1 MNYNN
6 DYMDLEPPPPGLQ
19 PFWRQQMPPQA
30 QQPPQQRVKLQPFWS
45 SSPEEWFALAEAQFE
60 LNHVYAERA
69 RFMNVLGSLPEQV
82 VRSVN
87 DLLRGPAPP
96 DAYTQ
101 LKARLLAAHGL
112 TEFQRMEK
120 LVSSQGLGGQKPSEL
135 LASMLQL
142 CPAGEGNTR
151 LFRFLY
157 LQRLPRELR
166 ILLSEDAASPLHA
179 LAARADILWSH
190 NSSRGSGIL
199 AAAVSA
205 ADAEEEPGQ
214 VAAVRGGGAR
224 GGRGGR
230 SGRGGKKNNRGN
242 QRGQPDASGG
252 GGAVQDGQ
260 APVDFARAGSG
271 LCHAHFVYG
280 NKAFPDRCVQPCN
293 WQGN

>member
-1 MNYNN
+1 
-6 DYMDLEPPPPGLQ
+6 MDLEPPPPGVLP
-19 PFWRQQMPPQA
+19 PFWWQPPARQQQPVPQ
-30 QQPPQQRVKLQPFWS
+30 QQQRVKLQPFWV
-45 SSPEEWFALAEAQFE
+45 SSPEEWFSLAEAQFE
-60 LNHVYAERA
+60 LNSVYADRT
-69 RFMNVLGSLPEQV
+69 RFMNVLGALPEQV

-87 DLLRGPAPP
+87 NLLRGLTPP

-101 LKARLLAAHGL
+101 LKGRLLASHGL

-120 LVSSQGLGGQKPSEL
+120 LVSTQGLGGQKPSEL

-142 CPAGEGNTR
+142 CPAGEGDTR

-179 LAARADILWSH
+179 LAARADVLWSH
-190 NSSRGSGIL
+190 NSSRGSGML

-214 VAAVRGGGAR
+214 VATVRSGGARGAR

-230 SGRGGKKNNRGN
+230 SGRAGRKSNRGN
-242 QRGQPDASGG
+242 QRGQPAASGG
-252 GGAVQDGQ
+252 GGAAQDGQ